1 VCGPQAFDL
10 TETDLKSEFEY
21 YGPITKVRVVKDKKG
36 KSRGY
41 AFVEFESSKDLK
53 GEPSLS
59 AVAGATGSRCSRTL
73 RDSPR
78 RSFFRAEAYR
88 DADGR
93 KINGRRIVVDVE
105 RGRTVKN
112 WKPRHLGA

>member
-1 VCGPQAFDL
+1 VQAFDL

-53 GEPSLS
+53 GEPTLS
-59 AVAGATGSRCSRTL
+59 AVASSRCSRTP

-78 RSFFRAEAYR
+78 RLASGRGVSGCRWPQNQRATHR
-88 DADGR
+88 CGR
-93 KINGRRIVVDVE
+93 
-105 RGRTVKN
+105 
-112 WKPRHLGA
+112 